1 MKMVNTMKFSMASF
15 ANDYEC
21 PEVLLPAKDNY
32 KPIEEVIDNYI
43 EIMAFTFVTS
53 TNLEKYNQNNEKA
66 VFFMFREEDGTIAR
80 TSTHSKKVVKA
91 FETLEKAVGNN
102 VLEVPIPT
110 KIVKKQ
116 LPNGRTMF
124 DFEF

>member
-1 MKMVNTMKFSMASF
+1 MKMADKAKFSMASF

-32 KPIEEVIDNYI
+32 QPIDDVIDKYI